1 MTIKWKEATRSDPCG
16 SLRNMNSRKG
26 NMNSRKQ
33 QKALRKSRQTT
44 FLNEYF
50 SESGLFMEEPE
61 SEGLCP
67 CGDGSNVVEKW

>member
-1 MTIKWKEATRSDPCG
+1 MTIKWKEATRRDPCG
-16 SLRNMNSRKG
+16 SLR

-33 QKALRKSRQTT
+33 QKALRKSRQRMT

>member
-1 MTIKWKEATRSDPCG
+1 M
-16 SLRNMNSRKG
+16 
-26 NMNSRKQ
+26 
-33 QKALRKSRQTT
+33 T

-67 CGDGSNVVEKW
+67 YGDGSNEVKKW